1 MNTDKHRL
9 DIEPQ
14 NEKMSLLL
22 SPSKVCGN
30 STMQEFHKGKHGK
43 KADLA
48 QWSEGFKLQ
57 GPICQVTTSSVI
69 FIIILERLPESWRF

>member
-1 MNTDKHRL
+1 
-9 DIEPQ
+9 
-14 NEKMSLLL
+14 
-22 SPSKVCGN
+22 
-30 STMQEFHKGKHGK
+30 MQEFHKGKHGK

-69 FIIILERLPESWRF
+69 FIIILERLP